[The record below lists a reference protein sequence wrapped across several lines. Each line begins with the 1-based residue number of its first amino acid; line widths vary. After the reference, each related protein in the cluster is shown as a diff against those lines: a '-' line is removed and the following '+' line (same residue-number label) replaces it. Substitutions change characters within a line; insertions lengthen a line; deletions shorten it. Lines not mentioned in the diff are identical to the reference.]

1 VLQRLLDDELAAD
14 PTTIGG
20 LTNHLPMALVAKANL
35 GADEAE
41 LRRFAAKYATRIAP
55 LGDVSTRLE
64 RSTWGATSGNPLGI
78 WLPASARIA

>member
-1 VLQRLLDDELAAD
+1 VLQRFLDDELAAE

-20 LTNHLPMALVAKANL
+20 LTNHLAMALVAKANL
-35 GADEAE
+35 GADEAK
-41 LRRFAAKYATRIAP
+41 LRRFTVKCATRIAP

-78 WLPASARIA
+78 WPPASARIA